1 MSRNLL
7 FLTMLLAVPV
17 SFSAAQPARS
27 ASGLQKGD
35 EVTAWEPVHVAGPYA
50 GTRTCLVCT
59 YLEAPMLLAFA
70 RDLAN
75 AEALAKPLERI
86 AEAHDKGRLR
96 VALVVL
102 NTPDDQLIKLAADQK
117 IQYVMLC
124 RPDVESRAR
133 NLAAYKIDPAVP
145 NTIMLYEAY
154 IVKESWTALRVANLP
169 ALIKATDPYLPK
181 R

>member
-1 MSRNLL
+1 MFRNLL
-7 FLTMLLAVPV
+7 LWTTLLAVPV
-17 SFSAAQPARS
+17 AFSAAQPAQS
-27 ASGLQKGD
+27 ASGLQKGE

-86 AEAHDKGRLR
+86 AEAHAKGRLR

-102 NTPDDQLIKLAADQK
+102 NASDEQLIKLASDQK
-117 IQYVMLC
+117 IRQVMLC
-124 RPDVESRAR
+124 RLDAESRTR
-133 NLAAYKIDPAVP
+133 NLAAYKIDPAVS
-145 NTIMLYEAY
+145 NTIMLYESY
-154 IVKESWTALRVANLP
+154 IVKESWAGLADLP
-169 ALIKATDPYLPK
+169 ALVKATNPYLPK